1 MRSPTRWWLARWR
14 SPRSTQATSGGCST
28 TWRASSASRGA
39 GSPTASITA
48 WSPASRPRSAN
59 GSCRCGRARS
69 GKRRAFRAS
78 HRPRSPSSPSGAI
91 APQRPAAPWRSPT
104 SCESY
109 PKCRSTDLDRRDP
122 DRPSWTYH
130 DRRRGSRSSTVGGR
144 SPDSRQPGWLRRLSR
159 QRQALARG
167 ERPRKEMRLAS
178 KIFLTSAVVVVV
190 LAIVGVLSLR
200 AVGRLAS
207 VNREITTRT
216 VPALRLAASTRD
228 VMPTMVR
235 LEARTWSGV
244 LLALTAAVSLALLG
258 SGLIAHRLTLSLGT
272 LSAATAEVAAG
283 HFDRPITVESR
294 DEIGELA
301 RSFNAMALELRR
313 LEGTKEEV
321 FASVSHELRS
331 PLTSIREGAHLL
343 RERVSGP
350 LTARQQ
356 RLVEIIAAGS
366 DRLLGLVN
374 QILEVTRLRAG
385 VLPIQRSRLELD
397 TVVARA
403 VDELRPRADQA
414 GIVLEREQSG
424 EEFTCLGDEDRLLQV
439 IVNLVANAIRFTP
452 RGGRVVARVIATS
465 AELEIQVEDTGVGIP
480 ASELAHIFEPY
491 RQAHSHRGG
500 TGLGLAIVRGVA
512 QAHGGRVTVE
522 SQEGKGSRFTV
533 LLPRT

>member
-1 MRSPTRWWLARWR
+1 
-14 SPRSTQATSGGCST
+14 
-28 TWRASSASRGA
+28 
-39 GSPTASITA
+39 
-48 WSPASRPRSAN
+48 
-59 GSCRCGRARS
+59 
-69 GKRRAFRAS
+69 
-78 HRPRSPSSPSGAI
+78 
-91 APQRPAAPWRSPT
+91 
-104 SCESY
+104 
-109 PKCRSTDLDRRDP
+109 
-122 DRPSWTYH
+122 
-130 DRRRGSRSSTVGGR
+130 
-144 SPDSRQPGWLRRLSR
+144 
-159 QRQALARG
+159 
-167 ERPRKEMRLAS
+167 
-178 KIFLTSAVVVVV
+178 
-190 LAIVGVLSLR
+190 
-200 AVGRLAS
+200 
-207 VNREITTRT
+207 
-216 VPALRLAASTRD
+216 
-228 VMPTMVR
+228 
-235 LEARTWSGV
+235 
-244 LLALTAAVSLALLG
+244 
-258 SGLIAHRLTLSLGT
+258 
-272 LSAATAEVAAG
+272 
-283 HFDRPITVESR
+283 
-294 DEIGELA
+294 
-301 RSFNAMALELRR
+301 
-313 LEGTKEEV
+313 
-321 FASVSHELRS
+321 VSHELRS

-350 LTARQQ
+350 LTDRQR

-385 VLPIQRSRLELD
+385 VLPIQRSRLELA

-424 EEFTCLGDEDRLLQV
+424 DEFTCLGDEDRLLQV

-491 RQAHSHRGG
+491 RQAHGDRGG

>member
-1 MRSPTRWWLARWR
+1 
-14 SPRSTQATSGGCST
+14 
-28 TWRASSASRGA
+28 
-39 GSPTASITA
+39 
-48 WSPASRPRSAN
+48 
-59 GSCRCGRARS
+59 
-69 GKRRAFRAS
+69 
-78 HRPRSPSSPSGAI
+78 
-91 APQRPAAPWRSPT
+91 
-104 SCESY
+104 
-109 PKCRSTDLDRRDP
+109 
-122 DRPSWTYH
+122 
-130 DRRRGSRSSTVGGR
+130 
-144 SPDSRQPGWLRRLSR
+144 
-159 QRQALARG
+159 
-167 ERPRKEMRLAS
+167 
-178 KIFLTSAVVVVV
+178 
-190 LAIVGVLSLR
+190 
-200 AVGRLAS
+200 

-235 LEARTWSGV
+235 LEARFLVLQDPRVMTAWNDRADGMRANLDRLRAYATRGTEPRLPDQAAAGFECSVGSRDASGV
-244 LLALTAAVSLALLG
+244 PPG
-258 SGLIAHRLTLSLGT
+258 R
-272 LSAATAEVAAG
+272 
-283 HFDRPITVESR
+283 FD
-294 DEIGELA
+294 G
-301 RSFNAMALELRR
+301 MALGIRR
-313 LEGTKEEV
+313 LEGTREGF
-321 FASVSHELRS
+321 FASVSHGRRS
-331 PLTSIREGAHLL
+331 PRTSVREGAHLL
-343 RERVSGP
+343 PERVSGP

-491 RQAHSHRGG
+491 RQAHSHRG
-500 TGLGLAIVRGVA
+500 
-512 QAHGGRVTVE
+512 
-522 SQEGKGSRFTV
+522 
-533 LLPRT
+533 